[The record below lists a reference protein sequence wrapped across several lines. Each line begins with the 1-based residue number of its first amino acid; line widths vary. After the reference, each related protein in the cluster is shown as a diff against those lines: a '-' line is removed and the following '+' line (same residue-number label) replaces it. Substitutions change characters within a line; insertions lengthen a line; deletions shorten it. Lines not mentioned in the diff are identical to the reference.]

1 MTYSDLEGSR
11 TMNSRTEVMPPETS
25 SVSSANW
32 KQGLFTAAFLIIA
45 AVAMIGWSIALGW
58 AAIRLGSMDVFLIS

>member
-1 MTYSDLEGSR
+1 
-11 TMNSRTEVMPPETS
+11 MPRETA
-25 SVSSANW
+25 SVSSGNW
-32 KQGLFTAAFLIIA
+32 KQRLFTGTFLIIA